1 MIQKIIMLNFI
12 NNMQNVEPNI
22 DIKSDKFQIFY
33 KKDFA
38 SHFLFK
44 RFLEIPDCPEKIYV
58 KGSMPGPH
66 MHTVAI
72 VGSRALTSY
81 GKDAVEKLVEGL
93 AGYSVSVIS
102 GLALGTDAEAHKNAL
117 KNNLHT
123 IAVPGS
129 GLAHNVIYPRTNYD
143 LAVKILESGG
153 LLLSEFEPDQA
164 SLPWTF
170 PMRNRLMAT
179 LADVVLIVEASYKSG
194 TMITARLALEYNR
207 EVLAVPGSIFSKT
220 SEGTNRLISQGAKI
234 VTCSEDIL
242 EALGIN
248 VEREDEMV
256 NSHDGGTEMSNW
268 KKAHYEKRG
277 IDLSVKKENKKIE
290 KNLDEMKDL
299 TDTEKEI
306 LANAKEPITK
316 DKLIAASERDI
327 GDILMTLTLLE
338 MRGYIKEEGGMIRRV
353 R

>member
-1 MIQKIIMLNFI
+1 MQSDNT
-12 NNMQNVEPNI
+12 NNQNNDKNL
-22 DIKSDKFQIFY
+22 DIKSDEFQIFY

-38 SHFLFK
+38 EHFLFK
-44 RFLEIPDCPEKIYV
+44 RFLQIPDCPEKVYV
-58 KGSMPGPH
+58 KGTMPGPH
-66 MHTVAI
+66 MHTIAM

-93 AGYSVSVIS
+93 AGYSVSIIS

-117 KNNLHT
+117 KNSIHT
-123 IAVPGS
+123 IAIPGS
-129 GLAHNVIYPRTNYD
+129 GLSHSSIYPRTNYD
-143 LAVKILESGG
+143 LAQKILDSGG
-153 LLLSEFEPDQA
+153 LLLSELEPSQG
-164 SLPWTF
+164 SLPWAF
-170 PMRNRLMAT
+170 PMRNRLMAA
-179 LADVVLIVEASYKSG
+179 LADVVLIIEAGYKSG

-207 EVLAVPGSIFSKT
+207 DVLAVPGSIFSKT

-248 VEREDEMV
+248 VEREDEIA
-256 NSHDGGTEMSNW
+256 NDHDGGTEMSNW

-277 IDLSVKKENKKIE
+277 IDLSVKKENKKVQI
-290 KNLDEMKDL
+290 NLDEMKDL
-299 TDTEKEI
+299 TEIEKEI

-338 MRGYIKEEGGMIRRV
+338 MRGYIKEEGGVVRRV